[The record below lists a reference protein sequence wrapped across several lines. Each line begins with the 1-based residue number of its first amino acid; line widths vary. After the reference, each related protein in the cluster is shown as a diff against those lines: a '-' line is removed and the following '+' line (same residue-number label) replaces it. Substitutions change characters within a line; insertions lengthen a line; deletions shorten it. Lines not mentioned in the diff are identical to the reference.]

1 MPDGLRDKLKAAA
14 ETNSRSMNS
23 EIVAR
28 LEASFE
34 IGGLM
39 QLGATAQAQA
49 ELTKAVEKLTNALN
63 ENAVARALMEKGE

>member
-1 MPDGLRDKLKAAA
+1 
-14 ETNSRSMNS
+14 
-23 EIVAR
+23 
-28 LEASFE
+28 
-34 IGGLM
+34 M